1 MKSRFNVC
9 WMNKDIIVL
18 VTSGVA
24 AAEGCCSNFQ
34 SSAWLVVP
42 LLLSSLAKDGYC
54 YDKYGGIGPDCDQK
68 WI

>member
-1 MKSRFNVC
+1 
-9 WMNKDIIVL
+9 MNTDIIVL

-42 LLLSSLAKDGYC
+42 LLLSSLAKNGYC
-54 YDKYGGIGPDCDQK
+54 HEKYGGMGQDLTLR
-68 WI
+68 